1 MGQSPKPEYTPF
13 SIPFW
18 KKAGL
23 GVVFS
28 RKSPYHKTKGRMVD
42 KTMDYTAGI
51 DVGGT
56 KVALG
61 VFGEDK
67 TLLGKAKYPSDPAL
81 SAQDFFRQTVDT
93 LRQLMEGLSLP
104 WENLKGVGVGVPSLV
119 RYPEGS
125 VVLCAALPNLN
136 GFGVKAFLQQLLPG
150 VAVEVDNDAHCAALA
165 ESRQGAGV
173 GRPHMLYCPVSTG
186 LSSAIIIHGQLFRGN
201 NGFAGESGHTVL
213 TPGQGL
219 PCGCGN
225 QGCAQSYS
233 SGGMIVQH
241 IRQWIAQGEPTLMVD
256 LAGSPE
262 KIDARHIEQAAR
274 AGDPMALRA
283 LDQMALYL
291 GVWVFNLYMTLN
303 IDCFVFGG
311 GLTKMG
317 PLLFD
322 RVRKAFDSFC
332 HTEEPVEFLFAQCG
346 QDVGILGAAELLF

>member
-104 WENLKGVGVGVPSLV
+104 WENLKGVGVGAVSYTHLHIPGGKHRLH
-119 RYPEGS
+119 R
-125 VVLCAALPNLN
+125 AALWKNAFAEAYKKEFFCIVWKNLPKKEDSPP
-136 GFGVKAFLQQLLPG
+136 GPAPPGKSPIFPAFLFEISKELCYNVSKVCLSPG
-150 VAVEVDNDAHCAALA
+150 EYP
-165 ESRQGAGV
+165 G
-173 GRPHMLYCPVSTG
+173 PVSYTHLTRSTCPAPTRNG
-186 LSSAIIIHGQLFRGN
+186 SATR
-201 NGFAGESGHTVL
+201 SRT
-213 TPGQGL
+213 
-219 PCGCGN
+219 
-225 QGCAQSYS
+225 
-233 SGGMIVQH
+233 
-241 IRQWIAQGEPTLMVD
+241 
-256 LAGSPE
+256 
-262 KIDARHIEQAAR
+262 
-274 AGDPMALRA
+274 
-283 LDQMALYL
+283 
-291 GVWVFNLYMTLN
+291 
-303 IDCFVFGG
+303 
-311 GLTKMG
+311 
-317 PLLFD
+317 
-322 RVRKAFDSFC
+322 
-332 HTEEPVEFLFAQCG
+332 
-346 QDVGILGAAELLF
+346 

>member
-150 VAVEVDNDAHCAALA
+150 VAV
-165 ESRQGAGV
+165 
-173 GRPHMLYCPVSTG
+173 
-186 LSSAIIIHGQLFRGN
+186 
-201 NGFAGESGHTVL
+201 
-213 TPGQGL
+213 
-219 PCGCGN
+219 
-225 QGCAQSYS
+225 
-233 SGGMIVQH
+233 
-241 IRQWIAQGEPTLMVD
+241 
-256 LAGSPE
+256 
-262 KIDARHIEQAAR
+262 
-274 AGDPMALRA
+274 
-283 LDQMALYL
+283 
-291 GVWVFNLYMTLN
+291 
-303 IDCFVFGG
+303 
-311 GLTKMG
+311 
-317 PLLFD
+317 
-322 RVRKAFDSFC
+322 
-332 HTEEPVEFLFAQCG
+332 
-346 QDVGILGAAELLF
+346 